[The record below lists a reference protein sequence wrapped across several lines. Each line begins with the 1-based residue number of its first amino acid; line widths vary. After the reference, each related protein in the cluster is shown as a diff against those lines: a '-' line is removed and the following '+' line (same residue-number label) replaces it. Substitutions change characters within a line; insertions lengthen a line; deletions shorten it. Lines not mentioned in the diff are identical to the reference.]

1 MNKAEKQVARAV
13 LDAEKKQLR
22 ELKAVFNQARKDTQ
36 EKIIQLSAR
45 IAVEPQNLQTIIYQ
59 IKYQQMIQQQLDNA
73 LHDLQQKTYDSVDQY
88 LHECYN
94 NGYVGTMYSI
104 SAQGIP
110 LTVPI
115 DQKRVADALK
125 IDSKISEGL
134 YTRMG
139 EDVKRLKNSIRAEVS
154 RGIANGE
161 SWYQL
166 AQHIAKGMNSPF
178 DAALSRTMTI
188 ARTEGHR
195 VQENATMDAAK
206 AARDKGANQLKQWDS
221 ALDERVRPA
230 HREADGQLRELDEPF
245 SVMGEQIQKPGEG
258 SAANCINCRCHM
270 LLRAR
275 WELDESELEILK
287 ERAKVHEVYG
297 IKNQSYKEYKDKYLK
312 LPANADKIPV
322 DKKLSPA
329 SIRKEIKQIQKD
341 IDENWDEQT
350 KVRQSLWKLE
360 HNVLYKNGNP
370 QADALHKTL
379 DDLNAKRSELQKLRA
394 DKVRSLVTCMN
405 TTFTVTDP
413 SDDFISQ
420 IVGLEVSGIKYKEVM
435 KHTSDISD
443 IVSVLA
449 GGDKTQGSCASLGLA
464 YIGQKQ
470 GYDILDFRGGSS
482 QDFFSTTVN
491 LVQISKMPGIKTLT
505 AEGKTPV
512 TIGNNLL
519 KMCQPG
525 KEYYLCVG
533 RHASIVRKTQEG
545 KLQYLELQSASK
557 SGWTDF
563 NGNPRYTLAHRF
575 GCASRSRVY
584 SSDRDFMIDIDES
597 DFSSAEFRTLLGYIN
612 TDADKQRK
620 GSSGTIK

>member
-73 LHDLQQKTYDSVDQY
+73 LHDLQKQTYDSVDQY

-245 SVMGEQIQKPGEG
+245 NVMGEEIQKPGEG

-275 WELDESELEILK
+275 WELDEVELDILK

-297 IKNQSYKEYKDKYLK
+297 IQNQSYKEYKDKYLK
-312 LPANADKIPV
+312 LPANADKIKVSTTLNQPV
-322 DKKLSPA
+322 AGKDEVYKELVKRFKGAGVEYKPVESHIKKLTTD
-329 SIRKEIKQIQKD
+329 EI
-341 IDENWDEQT
+341 
-350 KVRQSLWKLE
+350 
-360 HNVLYKNGNP
+360 
-370 QADALHKTL
+370 
-379 DDLNAKRSELQKLRA
+379 
-394 DKVRSLVTCMN
+394 
-405 TTFTVTDP
+405 
-413 SDDFISQ
+413 
-420 IVGLEVSGIKYKEVM
+420 IKA
-435 KHTSDISD
+435 
-443 IVSVLA
+443 LA

-464 YIGQKQ
+464 YMGQVK
-470 GYDILDFRGGSS
+470 GWNVLDFRDGISRR
-482 QDFFSTTVN
+482 QFSHSIN
-491 LVQISKMPGIKTLT
+491 LLNVSKMKGMSAVRYGDVAGKSSCTLANNFLKTCE
-505 AEGKTPV
+505 A
-512 TIGNNLL
+512 
-519 KMCQPG
+519 G
-525 KEYYLCVG
+525 KEYLLSVG
-533 RHASIVRKTQEG
+533 RHVAVVRKTNEG
-545 KLQYLELQSASK
+545 KLQYLELQSPTK

-563 NGNPRYTLAHRF
+563 NGNPRYTLTHRF
-575 GCASRSRVY
+575 GCYSASGHGEIY
-584 SSDRDFMIDIDES
+584 DFMLNITDS
-597 DFSSAEFRTLLGYIN
+597 DFDADEFKSLLGYLN
-612 TDADKQRK
+612 TAEDKQVK
-620 GSSGTIK
+620 GYGGTTK

>member
-73 LHDLQQKTYDSVDQY
+73 LHDLQQKTYESVDQY
-88 LHECYN
+88 LRECYN

-115 DQKRVADALK
+115 DQKRVADALN

-154 RGIANGE
+154 RSIANGE

-206 AARDKGANQLKQWDS
+206 AAMDKGANQLKQWDS

-245 SVMGEQIQKPGEG
+245 TVMGEQIQKPGEG

-312 LPANADKIPV
+312 LPANADKTPV
-322 DKKLSPA
+322 KVPEKTTAPKTFTPA
-329 SIRKEIKQIQKD
+329 KD
-341 IDENWDEQT
+341 IKEVCTRVSSALGVPEDAVSFGRMKVELANEYLEGIEEFVRDFPQIKGLYTAVNT
-350 KVRQSLWKLE
+350 KNCRGGTLGVNAMTARGRYDSDWNIVYDCALE
-360 HNVLYKNGNP
+360 LGFKSPKNLGELRKTYEFAMSTSQHYKNTTPKSTAIHELVHGLTHAVEMKRHGFFDDGVLKTTINKSDWHTYSSTNAHKIVE
-370 QADALHKTL
+370 QAK
-379 DDLNAKRSELQKLRA
+379 Q
-394 DKVRSLVTCMN
+394 
-405 TTFTVTDP
+405 
-413 SDDFISQ
+413 
-420 IVGLEVSGIKYKEVM
+420 EV
-435 KHTSDISD
+435 
-443 IVSVLA
+443 
-449 GGDKTQGSCASLGLA
+449 
-464 YIGQKQ
+464 
-470 GYDILDFRGGSS
+470 F
-482 QDFFSTTVN
+482 
-491 LVQISKMPGIKTLT
+491 
-505 AEGKTPV
+505 GKTRGHEV
-512 TIGNNLL
+512 FEGMEYLGTYAFTNSDETIAQAISYEYANPEESNVFGRKMIELL
-519 KMCQPG
+519 K
-525 KEYYLCVG
+525 KDVNEVF
-533 RHASIVRKTQEG
+533 K
-545 KLQYLELQSASK
+545 
-557 SGWTDF
+557 
-563 NGNPRYTLAHRF
+563 
-575 GCASRSRVY
+575 
-584 SSDRDFMIDIDES
+584 
-597 DFSSAEFRTLLGYIN
+597 
-612 TDADKQRK
+612 
-620 GSSGTIK
+620 